1 MPPPPQSDLGNLW
14 SLNECMNLKRV
25 LILKL
30 PFVFYET
37 SHTDQHTHLSYSSPK
52 NKYSNLGYIRFELW
66 FPIKYAKAYMNSMDY
81 DQPLKGHIL
90 DFTEG

>member
-1 MPPPPQSDLGNLW
+1 MPPPPPIRFRKFVVF
-14 SLNECMNLKRV
+14 KRV
-25 LILKL
+25 HEFEKNSYIKITVCFLRDSATVLLK
-30 PFVFYET
+30 T
-37 SHTDQHTHLSYSSPK
+37 ND
-52 NKYSNLGYIRFELW
+52 NSNWGYIRFELW

>member
-1 MPPPPQSDLGNLW
+1 MQIECPPIRFRKFVVF
-14 SLNECMNLKRV
+14 KRV
-25 LILKL
+25 HEFEKNSYIKITVCFLRDSATVLLK
-30 PFVFYET
+30 T
-37 SHTDQHTHLSYSSPK
+37 ND
-52 NKYSNLGYIRFELW
+52 NSNWGYIRFELW